1 MRVNTICV
9 LGGTGFVGRHVLSRL
24 VAAGYRLRV
33 LTRRR
38 ERHRDLLVLPTV
50 QLVEANVHD
59 REVLVRE
66 LTGCQAAINLV
77 GILNDPS
84 RDGAAMHRVHVE
96 LPRKLVDACQTAG
109 VRRLLH
115 MSALNAD
122 ADQGPSIYLR
132 TKGEGENL
140 VHEAESLGMRV
151 TSFRP
156 SVIFG
161 TEDSFVNRFASLLR
175 MAPGVLPLAC
185 PDSRFAPVHVGDVAH
200 CFAAAVTDPATF
212 GQRYELCGPRSYTL
226 HQIVKYIAT
235 VMDLRRWVLDLGDRM
250 SYWQALILQRLPGQL
265 FTVDNY
271 LSLKVPSV
279 CEGPFP
285 AVFGIAPT
293 ALEVVVPS
301 YLGPLTQRARY
312 HALRSQARRTMEVPL
327 AMDERGK
334 A

>member
-9 LGGTGFVGRHVLSRL
+9 LGGTGFVGRHLLSRL

-50 QLVEANVHD
+50 QLVEANIHD
-59 REVLVRE
+59 REALVRE
-66 LTGCQAAINLV
+66 LAGCQAAINLV

-84 RDGAAMHRVHVE
+84 RDGTAMHRVHVE
-96 LPRKLVDACQTAG
+96 LPRKLVDACQASG

-122 ADQGPSIYLR
+122 ADQGASTYLR

-140 VHEAESLGMRV
+140 VHEAEGLGMRV

-161 TEDSFVNRFASLLR
+161 PEDSFVNRFASLLR
-175 MAPGVLPLAC
+175 IAPGVLPLAC
-185 PDSRFAPVHVGDVAH
+185 PDSRFAPVYVGDVAH
-200 CFAAAVTDPATF
+200 CFAAAVAEPATF
-212 GQRYELCGPRSYTL
+212 GQRYDLCGPRSYTL
-226 HQIVKYIAT
+226 HQIVKHIAA
-235 VMDLRRWVLDLGDRM
+235 VMGLHRWVLGLGDRM

-279 CEGPFP
+279 CPGPFP
-285 AVFGIAPT
+285 ALFGIVPA
-293 ALEVVVPS
+293 ALEAVVPG
-301 YLGPLTQRARY
+301 YLAPRTQRARY
-312 HALRSQARRTMEVPL
+312 HALRSQARRTVQVPL
-327 AMDERGK
+327 PVNERGK